1 MVERSVHGLELW
13 VLQLRLAVAKVRE
26 QKYRVGQIASAGNR
40 TRVTSMATMY
50 STTRPLMLIGTLEIG
65 ALAFWLRAKSQY
77 VVVVVVCMQ
86 LCRRGCVCVWKGIPL
101 SANGVVGVDGMFHA
115 EKFLRLGKTK
125 LSPIFWLSCTSP
137 AALPK
142 TGFFFRHGAPFLP
155 LFFSPLLA
163 PAQGT
168 DPSKC

>member
-1 MVERSVHGLELW
+1 MLW
-13 VLQLRLAVAKVRE
+13 LGVVGSSIEVLFFPKVRVH
-26 QKYRVGQIASAGNR
+26 KCRVGQIASAGNR

-125 LSPIFWLSCTSP
+125 LSPIFLALLHLSSGSAKDGILFSP
-137 AALPK
+137 WRAFSPP
-142 TGFFFRHGAPFLP
+142 FFF
-155 LFFSPLLA
+155 PLLA